1 MQSSC
6 AIVTSSETAAPA
18 DVGQLGGKG
27 RNLLALR
34 RAGFNVPFFVVLP
47 VAFFERL
54 MGADLVRLDRLCG
67 TAAGAAGPER
77 QALLAQARD
86 LVLGRQLGAAERE
99 TILLHLA
106 GQGDYFAVRSSAID
120 EDGAGSSFAGQLDSF
135 LFVRADDSMFRT
147 ILDCFAS
154 AYNERSFAY
163 RSECGLATAHIRP
176 AVVVQAMVFAE
187 VSGLIFTGNP
197 MSCNPDEAVISATYG
212 AGEGVVS
219 GQLDCD
225 TWYLDEAGAVTRC
238 QLADK
243 NAGLFFDDSAG
254 AGLRQESIAPQ
265 RANAPCLDPQ
275 QIAAIAQAGR
285 RIEQLYG
292 GIPQDIEWAVRG
304 NELFILQT
312 RPVTNLSH
320 IDKSRPRTI
329 LDNSNIVE
337 SFSGVTSPLTFSFA
351 SRVYEKVY
359 EQFYGVFGVPAE
371 EIRRLKPVFR
381 NMLAYYN
388 GHVYYNLNS
397 WYRSLSLLPFFDTN
411 KNNFDASIGVQAKT
425 GAGAVR
431 QGRGH
436 SRLKAALFTVSA
448 SARIGYF
455 YLRRHALCRRF
466 ARDFDHFMDPFMKL
480 DFAALDNT
488 ALLATYD
495 QVEERMLNNWRAPI
509 INDFFA
515 ETFHGVLRH
524 VLARHI
530 ARDEAEVSR
539 LHNDLLCGQGGMASV
554 APTRLLLEIAAWI
567 ESMPDLRADMRVLDV
582 QELRLRIDQAASA
595 DYGLLKQRVDA
606 YRSDFGFRCIN
617 ELKLEETSIKDDP
630 SFVIQAL
637 KNYVMQGVA
646 GRRGMEGD
654 HQQTARAAERIVAER
669 CGRNWPLRAATG
681 WLIRNSR
688 RCVMEREE
696 LRFYRTKIFGF
707 LRYITNAMGANFVK
721 QGQLAR
727 AQDIYLLT
735 LDEAFGLIERRAVSH
750 DAVGEIVAVRAREQA
765 AFALAPELPPRL
777 QFYGELIPDNMVA
790 VSASDGAAEGMIDE
804 AAGLFKGTPCSS
816 GTVQGKVKV
825 VHDTTDVQLN
835 GEILVTRRTD
845 PGWVPFFPCISGL
858 IVERGSVLSHSAVVA
873 REMGIPAVVGLRG
886 ITSLLK
892 DGDCVRLDGAA
903 GMVSRA

>member
-6 AIVTSSETAAPA
+6 AIVSSLDASTAADA
-18 DVGQLGGKG
+18 GQLGGKG
-27 RNLLALR
+27 KNLLALR

-47 VAFFERL
+47 VAFFEEL
-54 MGADLVRLDRLCG
+54 MGAELPLLDRLCACAAA
-67 TAAGAAGPER
+67 AAGAER
-77 QALLAQARD
+77 KALLAQARD
-86 LVLGRQLGAAERE
+86 LVLARHLGKDERAA
-99 TILLHLA
+99 ILRLLA

-135 LFVRADDSMFRT
+135 LFVRTDDSLFHT
-147 ILDCFAS
+147 IVDCFAS

-163 RSECGLATAHIRP
+163 RCESGLATSRIRP

-197 MSCNPDEAVISATYG
+197 MTCNPDEAVISATYG

-219 GQLDCD
+219 GEMDCD
-225 TWYLDEAGAVTRC
+225 TWYLDEAGALARR

-243 NAGLFFDDSAG
+243 STGLFFDDSAG
-254 AGLRQESIAPQ
+254 AGLRHETVDAA
-265 RANAPCLDPQ
+265 RASAACLDER
-275 QIAAIAQAGR
+275 QIAQIAQAGR
-285 RIEQLYG
+285 RIETLYG
-292 GIPQDIEWAVRG
+292 GTPQDIEWAIIG
-304 NELFILQT
+304 SDLYILQT

-320 IDKSRPRTI
+320 ISKSRPRTI

-359 EQFYGVFGVPAE
+359 EQFYGLFGVPAD

-381 NMLAYYN
+381 NMLAYYD

-411 KNNFDASIGVQAKT
+411 KNNFDASIGVQANASADT
-425 GAGAVR
+425 VR

-436 SRLKAALFTVSA
+436 SRIGAALFTLSA
-448 SARIGYF
+448 SARIGWF

-466 ARDFDHFMDPFMKL
+466 ARDFDSFMDPYMKL
-480 DFAALDNT
+480 DFAAMDNT

-495 QVEERMLNNWRAPI
+495 RVEDRMLNNWRAPI

-524 VLARHI
+524 VLVKHI
-530 ARDEAEVSR
+530 ARDEQEVSR

-567 ESMPDLRADMRVLDV
+567 ENAPDLRADMRALDV
-582 QELRLRIDQAASA
+582 QALRLRIEQAATPGYA
-595 DYGLLKQRVDA
+595 LLKERVDA

-637 KNYVMQGVA
+637 KNYVLQGVD
-646 GRRGMEGD
+646 GRRSMDGD
-654 HQQTARAAERIVAER
+654 KQQTARAAERIVAER
-669 CGRNWPLRAATG
+669 CGKNWLLRAATG

-688 RCVMEREE
+688 QCVMEREE

-707 LRYITNAMGANFVK
+707 LRYITNAMGANFAR
-721 QGQLAR
+721 QGQLEK
-727 AQDIYLLT
+727 AQDIYALT

-750 DAVGEIVAVRAREQA
+750 DTVREIVGVRLREQA
-765 AFALAPELPPRL
+765 AFARAAELPPRL
-777 QFYGELIPDNMVA
+777 QFYGELIPENMVA
-790 VSASDGAAEGMIDE
+790 VSSSDAAADGTIDDI
-804 AAGLFKGTPCSS
+804 AGLFKGTPCSS
-816 GTVQGKVKV
+816 GTVQGRVKV
-825 VHDTTDVQLN
+825 VHDTTEVQLN

-886 ITSLLK
+886 ITTLLK
-892 DGDCVRLDGAA
+892 DGDSVRLDGAA
-903 GMVSRA
+903 GMVCRA

>member
-6 AIVTSSETAAPA
+6 AIVSSREPAAVA

-27 RNLLALR
+27 KNLLALA

-54 MGADLVRLDRLCG
+54 MGLDLPLLDRLCAS
-67 TAAGAAGPER
+67 AAVPGSDR
-77 QALLAQARD
+77 NALLAQARA
-86 LVLGRQLGAAERE
+86 LVLARELGALERD
-99 TILLHLA
+99 TILQQLA

-135 LFVRADDSMFRT
+135 LFVRADETMFQS

-163 RSECGLATAHIRP
+163 RCENGLATGRIRP
-176 AVVVQAMVFAE
+176 AVVVQAMVSAD

-197 MSCNPDEAVISATYG
+197 MTCNPDEAVISATYG

-219 GQLDCD
+219 GEMDCD
-225 TWYLDEAGAVTRC
+225 TWYLDEAGAVARK

-243 NAGLFFDDSAG
+243 SAGLFFDDRAG
-254 AGLRQESIAPQ
+254 AGLRRENVAPDK
-265 RANAPCLDPQ
+265 AAAACLDGR
-275 QIAAIAQAGR
+275 QIGDIAQAGR

-320 IDKSRPRTI
+320 VNKSRPRTI

-359 EQFYGVFGVPAE
+359 EQFYGLFGVPGD

-411 KNNFDASIGVQAKT
+411 KSNFDASIGVQAN
-425 GAGAVR
+425 ASSSAVR
-431 QGRGH
+431 LGRGH
-436 SRLKAALFTVSA
+436 SKVKAALFTVSA
-448 SARIGYF
+448 SARIGWF

-466 ARDFDHFMDPFMKL
+466 AREFDQFMDPFMKL
-480 DFAALDNT
+480 DFAAMDNT
-488 ALLATYD
+488 ALLSTYD
-495 QVEERMLNNWRAPI
+495 QVEDRMLNNWRAPI

-524 VLARHI
+524 VLAKHI
-530 ARDEAEVSR
+530 ARDEEEVSR

-554 APTRLLLEIAAWI
+554 APTQLLLKIAAWI
-567 ESMPDLRADMRVLDV
+567 ESAPGLRADMAALDV
-582 QELRLRIDQAASA
+582 QELAVRIDKAATP
-595 DYGLLKQRVDA
+595 DYRSLKEKVDA

-637 KNYVMQGVA
+637 KNYVLQGEA
-646 GRRGMEGD
+646 GRRSMAGD
-654 HQQTARAAERIVAER
+654 NQQTARAAERIVAER
-669 CGRNWPLRAATG
+669 CGKNWPLRAATG

-688 RCVMEREE
+688 QCVMEREE

-721 QGQLAR
+721 QGQLER
-727 AQDIYLLT
+727 PKDIYLLT
-735 LDEAFGLIERRAVSH
+735 LDEVFGLVERRAVSH
-750 DAVGEIVAVRAREQA
+750 ASVQEIVAVRSREQA

-777 QFYGELIPDNMVA
+777 QFYGELIPENMVA
-790 VSASDGAAEGMIDE
+790 VSSSDASADGMIDDV
-804 AAGLFKGTPCSS
+804 AGLFKGTPCSS
-816 GTVQGKVKV
+816 GTVQGRVKV

-886 ITSLLK
+886 ITTLLK
-892 DGDCVRLDGAA
+892 DGDSVRLDGAA
-903 GMVSRA
+903 GMVCRA